1 LPGVI
6 DEYPQTPERPE
17 VTVRLSRAH
26 KILGMAVSQEEA
38 RSYLSRLGFEIKAES
53 EGILTAVPPSW
64 RPDILREDDLVE
76 EIGRVH
82 GYEKIPD
89 KLPEGVTTQGGT
101 HGFDAVVEKVEEA
114 ALRAGLNQIVS
125 HTLRDRHPLDRAG
138 ERTTVRNP
146 SSPDARYL
154 RNSLLP
160 SLADA
165 ALRNHEADALH
176 LFEIGHVFS
185 PDEKIDLGIL
195 LSGKLTAP
203 HWSAKGRDTA
213 DFFALKGVLQYV
225 LETSWLRLELEPPA
239 QADPRFHPT
248 RHALLKREGQ
258 TVGVFGQVHPS
269 IAKELGLDGESL
281 FAELSLTDA
290 AFKDLHESPHREISR
305 FPAVRRD
312 IAVVIDKSVPYA
324 KIESAVEGA
333 AGEVLEKQWLFDVYE
348 GKGIAEGQHSL
359 AIALQLRKQGET
371 FTDEEANQVRDS
383 VVKALEGLGG
393 QLR

>member
-1 LPGVI
+1 
-6 DEYPQTPERPE
+6 E
-17 VTVRLSRAH
+17 
-26 KILGMAVSQEEA
+26 
-38 RSYLSRLGFEIKAES
+38 RLGFEIKAEGRDS
-53 EGILTAVPPSW
+53 LTVVAPSW
-64 RPDILREDDLVE
+64 RPDILREDDLIE

-125 HTLRDRHPLDRAG
+125 HTLREQHPLDRPG
-138 ERTTVRNP
+138 ERVTVRNP
-146 SSPDARYL
+146 SSPEARYL

-195 LSGKLTAP
+195 LSGKLAPP
-203 HWSAKGRDTA
+203 HWSAGDQDTS
-213 DFFALKGVLQYV
+213 DFFALKGVIQYV
-225 LETSWLRLELEPPA
+225 LETSSLRLKLEPPA
-239 QADPRFHPT
+239 EADKRFHPT
-248 RHALLKREGQ
+248 RHAVLKHGEE

-269 IAKELGLDGESL
+269 LAKQLGLATESL
-281 FAELSLTDA
+281 FGELCLTA
-290 AFKDLHESPHREISR
+290 AASKDLHDSPHREISR

-312 IAVVIDKSVPYA
+312 IAVVIEKSVPYA
-324 KIESAVEGA
+324 KIESAVEEA

-348 GKGIAEGQHSL
+348 GKGIAESQHSL
-359 AIALQLRKQGET
+359 AIALQLRKPHET
-371 FTDEEANQVRDS
+371 FTDEEANRVRDA
-383 VVKALEGLGG
+383 VVQALEALGG